1 VKADGVQ
8 GGSGDDYWRLEAE
21 LDLSSDKLQIAVP
34 LVPALST
41 FLGKKWWSITPLMED
56 TNGPV
61 FHRDLDRMVRFKGGT
76 GGHTEVYRCGPKV
89 KPFLLIT
96 VSDPL
101 ELRAVLNRLF
111 KIPEDAGI
119 PAAPV
124 DVPSKRLRI
133 GNLKDKEESASE
145 DSDDDDDE

>member
-1 VKADGVQ
+1 MG
-8 GGSGDDYWRLEAE
+8 LC
-21 LDLSSDKLQIAVP
+21 
-34 LVPALST
+34 
-41 FLGKKWWSITPLMED
+41 SIETWIGWCVSRA
-56 TNGPV
+56 GPV
-61 FHRDLDRMVRFKGGT
+61 DIQR
-76 GGHTEVYRCGPKV
+76 EVYRCGPKV